1 MEGRVV
7 SDKTNKTITVLI
19 ERRIMDP
26 LYKKFIRRT
35 KKYTAHDEA
44 NAFRTGDVV
53 KIEECAPI
61 SKTKRWKVISDVPAD
76 TRDKKPVEQALE
88 ARAAMLAAKP
98 APVKKAAKVEAKP
111 VKAAPKPAKVEA
123 PKAETAVKAAEKPA
137 KPAATKVAKP
147 EAAKAEKP
155 VAAKAKPPAAKAPAK
170 GKKKEES

>member
-7 SDKTNKTITVLI
+7 SDKTNKTVTVLV

-61 SKTKRWKVISDVPAD
+61 SKTKRFMVIGEAPEAN
-76 TRDKKPVEQALE
+76 REKKPVELALE

-98 APVKKAAKVEAKP
+98 ALVKKVKAPVEPKKAAKPA
-111 VKAAPKPAKVEA
+111 AKVEA
-123 PKAETAVKAAEKPA
+123 PKVEKAKPVEAKAETPVKAPAKAKAEKP
-137 KPAATKVAKP
+137 
-147 EAAKAEKP
+147 AAKAEKTEAK
-155 VAAKAKPPAAKAPAK
+155 AAKPAAAK
-170 GKKKEES
+170 GKKKDES